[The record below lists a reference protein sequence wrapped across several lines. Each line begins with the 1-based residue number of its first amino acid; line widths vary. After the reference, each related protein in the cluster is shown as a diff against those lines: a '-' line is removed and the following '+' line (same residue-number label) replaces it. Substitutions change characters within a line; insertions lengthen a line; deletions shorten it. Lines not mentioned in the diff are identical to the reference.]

1 MLANF
6 FGVEFYRTVSKFR
19 RSTRKLL
26 FCVPALDKTWNIGT
40 LFHTTYKK
48 GWCTCKVVC
57 FVNLNL
63 LFFFCFFCF
72 FFCRSHCRRCRHC
85 LNSLLGV
92 DGSLRRGCDVL
103 IAFSLPPK
111 DPPTPPDFKVQAKSK
126 IVTKRRKNVQTYKAI
141 SHSKTVR
148 IITTPTQ
155 I

>member
-1 MLANF
+1 MH
-6 FGVEFYRTVSKFR
+6 VQSC
-19 RSTRKLL
+19 L
-26 FCVPALDKTWNIGT
+26 FCQSKPTV
-40 LFHTTYKK
+40 
-48 GWCTCKVVC
+48 
-57 FVNLNL
+57 
-63 LFFFCFFCF
+63 F

-85 LNSLLGV
+85 LNSLLGI